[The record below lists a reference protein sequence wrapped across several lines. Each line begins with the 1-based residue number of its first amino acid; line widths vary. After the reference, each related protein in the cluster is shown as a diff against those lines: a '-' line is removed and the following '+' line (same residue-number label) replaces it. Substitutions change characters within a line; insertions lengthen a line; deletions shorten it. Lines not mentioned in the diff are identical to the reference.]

1 VEHHW
6 ILIALSI
13 IGGLMILI
21 APLAPLREARR
32 LRDHLDRLAH
42 EQLFVDIQGIA
53 QQTERISKQK
63 ESIEQLVDRSRG
75 AYDSVRASAQVLRVP
90 EAALAFRV
98 AFATVRV
105 LAGLHG

>member
-1 VEHHW
+1 
-6 ILIALSI
+6 
-13 IGGLMILI
+13 MILI

-53 QQTERISKQK
+53 QQAERISKQK
-63 ESIEQLVDRSRG
+63 ESIEQLVGRSRG
-75 AYDSVRASAQVLRVP
+75 AYDSVHESAQVLRVP
-90 EAALAFRV
+90 EAALAFRI
-98 AFATVRV
+98 AFAAARV